1 MHFMLK
7 DKLYIHDNIFSHAK
21 SSSWYNTPTYFE
33 WVRKYDE
40 DHLIM
45 TDLSI
50 FNVNNFNNPKKY
62 AWLLES
68 PEITKNSYDFI
79 TKNYSLFDKVF
90 TFDKD
95 LLELGKKFILTPVGG
110 CWISE
115 EDREIHKKNK
125 NISMILSSKNNTTG
139 HKFRHKIFEFIK
151 NIDYFGY
158 MNPIEKK
165 IDSLRDYMFSVVV
178 ENTKKDYYFTEKLID
193 CFITGTIPIYWG
205 CPSINNFFDINGMI
219 IFNDVIELEEI
230 IKTIDVNFYENKK
243 EYIIKNYHLAKNYLI
258 AEDNIYKN
266 LKL

>member
-1 MHFMLK
+1 MLK
-7 DKLYIHDNIFSHAK
+7 DKLFIHDTIFSHAK
-21 SSSWYNTPTYFE
+21 SSSWYNEPTYFE

-50 FNVNNFNNPKKY
+50 FNVNNFNNRKKY
-62 AWLLES
+62 GWLLES
-68 PEITKNSYDFI
+68 PEITKNSYQFML
-79 TKNYSLFDKVF
+79 KNYNLFDKIF

-95 LLELGKKFILTPVGG
+95 LLDINDNFILTPIGG
-110 CWISE
+110 CWIE
-115 EDREIHKKNK
+115 EKDRIIHEKNK
-125 NISMILSSKNNTTG
+125 NISMILSSKISTSG
-139 HKFRHKIFEFIK
+139 HKLRHKIYESIK
-151 NIDYFGY
+151 NIDYYGY

-165 IDSLRDYMFSVVV
+165 IESLKNYMFSVVV

-205 CPSINNFFDINGMI
+205 CPSIKDFFDDNGIIN
-219 IFNDVIELEEI
+219 FNSVDELEKI
-230 IKTIDVNFYENKK
+230 IKNIDNNFYESKK

-258 AEDNIYKN
+258 ADDNIYKN